1 MTPLVPLTMFGW
13 IPVVLFLFSRFSPRR
28 AVIIAFVGAWC
39 FLPNASFKFVA
50 GIPEYTKMSATCLG
64 VLLGM
69 AIFDSNRLNQLRLTS
84 ADTPMLLWLLSP
96 FLSSISNDLGAY
108 DGISAV
114 FRQCVTWGLPY
125 FIGRLYLT
133 DLAALTDLAMGFFL
147 GGLAY
152 VPFCL
157 LEIRISPQLHRML
170 YGFYAHPDF
179 AQNIRMGGYRPMVFM
194 EHGLMVGMWMAGA
207 TLVGCWCMASGQLKR
222 LFGGRA
228 LPMLAVLSVTTVLVK
243 SLGALGLALLGLGML
258 FATKW
263 SKSKAFIILLVL
275 LPLLY
280 IVTRSTGVFSGSA
293 MVDAIAAVQPDRAA
307 SLQFRLDNENI
318 LLEKARQ
325 HILLGWGGWGRA
337 RVYNDLGEDISVT
350 DGLWIIVFGN
360 HGLFGLLALTGALL
374 LPPVL
379 LLRRC
384 PPFRWADPDV
394 APAAALAILL
404 ALYMTDCLLN
414 AMVNPMFVLV
424 AGGITS
430 AATVL
435 QAYPQAAGAR
445 EPASPR
451 DEPAIGRRLRTRIL

>member
-1 MTPLVPLTMFGW
+1 MTPLVSLTMFGW
-13 IPVVLFLFSRFSPRR
+13 IPVVLFLFSRYPARR

-39 FLPNASFKFVA
+39 FLPNASFKFVS

-69 AIFDSNRLNQLRLTS
+69 VIFDSERLSRLEFAS
-84 ADTPMLLWLLSP
+84 ADAPMLLWLASP
-96 FLSSISNDLGAY
+96 FLSSLSNGLGAY
-108 DGISAV
+108 DGVSAV
-114 FRQCVTWGLPY
+114 FRQFVTWGLPY

-133 DLAALTDLAMGFFL
+133 DLAAMTDLAMGFFL

-152 VPFCL
+152 VPLCL

-207 TLVGCWCMASGQLKR
+207 TLVGCWCLASGQLKQ

-228 LPMLAVLSVTTVLVK
+228 LPMVGIVCVTTVLVK
-243 SLGALGLALLGLGML
+243 SMGALGLALLGLGML
-258 FATKW
+258 YATKW
-263 SKSKAFIILLVL
+263 AKSKVFVMVLVL
-275 LPLLY
+275 LPLAY
-280 IVTRSTGVFSGSA
+280 IATRSTGVFSGSSV
-293 MVDAIAAVQPDRAA
+293 VDAIAAVQPDRAA

-318 LLEKARQ
+318 LLEKARER
-325 HILLGWGGWGRA
+325 ILLGWGGWGRA

-360 HGLFGLLALTGALL
+360 HGLFGLLALSGVML
-374 LPPVL
+374 LPPAL
-379 LLRRC
+379 LLRRY
-384 PPFRWADPDV
+384 PPARWSDPDV
-394 APAAALAILL
+394 APSAALAVLL
-404 ALYMTDCLLN
+404 TLYMTDCLLN

-424 AGGITS
+424 AGGMTS
-430 AATVL
+430 AAL
-435 QAYPQAAGAR
+435 AQAEKRATSPLPAGAA
-445 EPASPR
+445 EVMTAG
-451 DEPAIGRRLRTRIL
+451 GRRLRTRIL

>member
-1 MTPLVPLTMFGW
+1 MTPLVAVTMFGW
-13 IPVVLFLFSRFSPRR
+13 IPVVLFLFSRYPARR

-39 FLPNASFKFVA
+39 FLPNASFKFVS

-69 AIFDSNRLNQLRLTS
+69 AIFDSERLSRLHFTG

-96 FLSSISNDLGAY
+96 FLSSISNGLGAY

-133 DLAALTDLAMGFFL
+133 DLASLSDLAMGFFL
-147 GGLAY
+147 GGLVY
-152 VPFCL
+152 VPLCL

-207 TLVGCWCMASGQLKR
+207 TLVGSWCLASGQLKR
-222 LFGGRA
+222 LFGSRA
-228 LPMLAVLSVTTVLVK
+228 VPMLAILAVTTVLVK
-243 SLGALGLALLGLGML
+243 SMGALGLAILGLGVL

-263 SKSKAFIILLVL
+263 SNSKVFVMILVL
-275 LPLLY
+275 IPLLY
-280 IVTRSTGVFSGSA
+280 IATRSTGVFSGSA
-293 MVDAIAAVQPDRAA
+293 VVDAIAAVQPDRAA
-307 SLQFRLDNENI
+307 SLQFRLENENI
-318 LLEKARQ
+318 LLEKARER
-325 HILLGWGGWGRA
+325 IVFGWGGWGRA
-337 RVYNDLGEDISVT
+337 RVYNDLGEDISIT

-360 HGLFGLLALTGALL
+360 HGLFGLLALTGIML
-374 LPPVL
+374 LPPAM
-379 LLRRC
+379 LLRRY
-384 PPFRWADPDV
+384 PPARWAEPDM
-394 APAAALAILL
+394 APAAALAVLL

-430 AATVL
+430 AAL
-435 QAYPQAAGAR
+435 LPLPRHQAIAER
-445 EPASPR
+445 EPA
-451 DEPAIGRRLRTRIL
+451 PADMAARGRQLRTRIL

>member
-13 IPVVLFLFSRFSPRR
+13 IPVVLYLFSRHPARR

-39 FLPNASFKFVA
+39 FLPNASYKFVS
-50 GIPEYTKMSATCLG
+50 GIPEYSKMSATCLG

-69 AIFDSNRLNQLRLTS
+69 AIFDSERLGHLQLGG
-84 ADTPMLLWLLSP
+84 ADTPMLLWLVSP
-96 FLSSISNDLGAY
+96 FLSSVSNGLGAY

-133 DLAALTDLAMGFFL
+133 DLDGLRDLAMGFFL

-152 VPFCL
+152 VPLCL
-157 LEIRISPQLHRML
+157 LEIRISPQLHRVL

-207 TLVGCWCMASGQLKR
+207 TLVGGWCWASGLLGR
-222 LFGGRA
+222 LFGKRA
-228 LPMLAVLSVTTVLVK
+228 LPMLGLLFVTTVLVK
-243 SLGALGLALLGLGML
+243 SMGALGLTILGLGAL
-258 FATKW
+258 YATKLT
-263 SKSKAFIILLVL
+263 KSKVFVLALVL

-280 IVTRSTGVFSGSA
+280 IATRSTGVFDGA
-293 MVDAIAAVQPDRAA
+293 AIVNAIGAVQQERAD

-325 HILLGWGGWGRA
+325 RIFLGWGGWGRA

-350 DGLWIIVFGN
+350 DGLWIIIFGN
-360 HGLFGLLALTGALL
+360 NGLFGLLALSGVLL
-374 LPPVL
+374 LPPIL
-379 LLRRC
+379 LLGRC
-384 PPFRWADPDV
+384 PPARWGEPKV
-394 APAAALAILL
+394 APAAALAVLL
-404 ALYMTDCLLN
+404 TLYMTDCLLN

-424 AGGITS
+424 AGGIVS
-430 AATVL
+430 AAT
-435 QAYPQAAGAR
+435 APQTATSATTDDAAHHG
-445 EPASPR
+445 PR
-451 DEPAIGRRLRTRIL
+451 PLFVTRTRIL

>member
-13 IPVVLFLFSRFSPRR
+13 IPVVLFLFSRFPPRR

-39 FLPNASFKFVA
+39 FLPNASFKFA
-50 GIPEYTKMSATCLG
+50 SGIPEYTKMSATCLG

-69 AIFDSNRLNQLRLTS
+69 AIFDSERLSRLHFVS
-84 ADTPMLLWLLSP
+84 ADTPMLLWLVSP
-96 FLSSISNDLGAY
+96 FLSSISNGLGAY

-114 FRQCVTWGLPY
+114 FRQCVIWGLPY

-133 DLAALTDLAMGFFL
+133 DLAALADLAMGFFL

-152 VPFCL
+152 VPLCL

-207 TLVGCWCMASGQLKR
+207 SLVGGWCLVSGQLKSR
-222 LFGGRA
+222 FGSRA
-228 LPMLAVLSVTTVLVK
+228 KPLLAILAVTTVLVK
-243 SLGALGLALLGLGML
+243 SMGALGLALMGLGML

-263 SKSKAFIILLVL
+263 SRSKGFILLLVL

-280 IVTRSTGVFSGSA
+280 IATRSTGIFSGEA
-293 MVDAIAAVQPDRAA
+293 VVDAIAAVQPDRAA
-307 SLQFRLDNENI
+307 SLQFRLENENI

-325 HILLGWGGWGRA
+325 RILLGWGGWGRA

-360 HGLFGLLALTGALL
+360 HGLFGLLALTGVML
-374 LPPVL
+374 LPPML
-379 LLRRC
+379 LLRRV
-384 PPFRWADPDV
+384 PVTRWADPEV
-394 APAAALAILL
+394 APAAALAVLL

-430 AATVL
+430 AAVL
-435 QAYPQAAGAR
+435 ETQPHTAAAQALSQPQDGASAG
-445 EPASPR
+445 PR
-451 DEPAIGRRLRTRIL
+451 WRTRIL